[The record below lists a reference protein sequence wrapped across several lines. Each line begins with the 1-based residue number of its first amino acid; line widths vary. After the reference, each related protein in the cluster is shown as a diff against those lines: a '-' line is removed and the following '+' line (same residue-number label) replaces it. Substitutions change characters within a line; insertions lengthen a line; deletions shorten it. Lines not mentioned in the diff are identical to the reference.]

1 MIKKKEPAKKDIADI
16 LENYTTETGDDM
28 YVMTGDALPNGEVK
42 AKYFASNQMPR
53 LKAGTDNMKRTLVRY
68 FAKNIT
74 IVVALV
80 LIWRGIWYVLDTFD
94 KVFLNNIHIYS
105 AVGGIILGIALLYFP
120 DKDLKEIEKL

>member
-1 MIKKKEPAKKDIADI
+1 
-16 LENYTTETGDDM
+16 
-28 YVMTGDALPNGEVK
+28 
-42 AKYFASNQMPR
+42 
-53 LKAGTDNMKRTLVRY
+53 MKRTLVRY
-68 FAKNIT
+68 FTKNIT